1 MRRKRRG
8 LISRN
13 VHPVKHNGYI
23 LASARARSAQQ
34 SSKPARS
41 SHFDSSGI
49 ARGTDVDRGFFPLV
63 PNGPIVDSFSN
74 IEALARGTHALSR
87 AVEERGN
94 SGFSPSFRVSI
105 NSNEPGPLPQAHGTL
120 RSFFD
125 NSLLPVGGGR
135 SRRKTVTKIKAQ
147 TPKGTPVREQQCFGR
162 CEHAA
167 RRFVQAPER
176 DGTSRGGNPL
186 AGRP

>member
-1 MRRKRRG
+1 MTTPENRKQRSPARVG
-8 LISRN
+8 IETAGVNPSGADRLVSQTTAMQTSAS
-13 VHPVKHNGYI
+13 V
-23 LASARARSAQQ
+23 LASRSPEA
-34 SSKPARS
+34 
-41 SHFDSSGI
+41 
-49 ARGTDVDRGFFPLV
+49 V
-63 PNGPIVDSFSN
+63 SN

-120 RSFFD
+120 GSFFD

-135 SRRKTVTKIKAQ
+135 PCRKTVTMIKAQ
-147 TPKGTPVREQQCFGR
+147 TPKGTPAREQQCFGR

-176 DGTSRGGNPL
+176 DGIEPRGKPPGRASVTAPQH
-186 AGRP
+186 AGQSGPA